1 MRLWSLHP
9 RYLDPQG
16 LVALWR
22 EALLARAVLR
32 GLTEGYR
39 RHPQL
44 ARFSTHR
51 FPCAAISAYLG
62 AIYEEA
68 LLRGYA
74 FDRRKVGRLRS
85 VEHIPVTRGQL
96 EFEWQHLLA
105 KVAERNPGHY
115 RELRLVRAPRCHP
128 LVRLRAGNI
137 EAWERAR
144 IPALP
149 VQRDRGPRRHR

>member
-1 MRLWSLHP
+1 MRVLMVSLSMLALAACGGRQVEVRTGPEPAAEVAIH
-9 RYLDPQG
+9 LTNNLSQG
-16 LVALWR
+16 VNVYVVNGASDIFVKQVA
-22 EALLARAVLR
+22 AN
-32 GLTEGYR
+32 
-39 RHPQL
+39 
-44 ARFSTHR
+44 
-51 FPCAAISAYLG
+51 
-62 AIYEEA
+62 
-68 LLRGYA
+68 
-74 FDRRKVGRLRS
+74 S